1 MGPGEGHQGPR
12 AGWERH
18 GPQPKGS
25 RMTAKQSR
33 TGVPTQTEAAAW
45 FSVRSCVSLPKA
57 PEKGGSEEGLDFL
70 LIELVGAQALR
81 CGIVL

>member
-1 MGPGEGHQGPR
+1 MGPGESLQGPR

-18 GPQPKGS
+18 GPQHKGS

-33 TGVPTQTEAAAW
+33 TGVPTQTDAAAW

-57 PEKGGSEEGLDFL
+57 LEKGRSEEGLDFL

-81 CGIVL
+81 CGVVL